1 MTERSATHATF
12 CIEREYPASPARVFK
27 AFADPKAKAQ
37 WFGGPNSWTS
47 GGATMDFRVGGRE
60 FHSSTHE
67 PGGTRYTF
75 EALYWDIIPAERIV
89 FSYEMH
95 LDGKK
100 ISVSLTTVELKPA
113 GSGTKL
119 TFTEQG
125 AFLDGWD
132 DPKLREQGTR
142 ELLDALGA
150 TLAKA
155 SADA

>member
-37 WFGGPNSWTS
+37 WFGGPDSWTR

-60 FHSSTHE
+60 FHSDVH
-67 PGGTRYTF
+67 GGARYTF

-150 TLAKA
+150 VLAKA

>member
-27 AFADPKAKAQ
+27 AFADPQAKAQ
-37 WFGGPNSWTS
+37 WFGGPDSWTS

-60 FHSSTHE
+60 FHSSVHE

-95 LDGKK
+95 LDGRK

-132 DPKLREQGTR
+132 DPKLREEGTR

-150 TLAKA
+150 SLKVA